1 MKKIKGK
8 VIISVVII
16 VLLTAILLAVTN
28 PDRDR
33 HIQVIID
40 SLSEKDAVSNV
51 INLGLL
57 AVNPPAYTSY
67 ALFSMTEYRDKTA
80 SVGLLGYV
88 WVNEKVFR

>member
-1 MKKIKGK
+1 MKKPRGK
-8 VIISVVII
+8 VTTTVVII

-33 HIQVIID
+33 HIQVITD
-40 SLSEKDAVSNV
+40 SLSGKDTVSNV

-57 AVNPPAYTSY
+57 TVNPPAYTSY
-67 ALFSMTEYRDKTA
+67 ALFSRTEYRNRTA

-88 WVNEKVFR
+88 WVNKKVFR